1 MLQNLAEAI
10 LIIPIATLSKNFLQL
25 VEDLQGSFP
34 LLVLEILDFPCLL
47 VLLIYT
53 IHKDKRAK
61 SRLITR
67 PHFLEGELI
76 QWVNKA
82 KNVWIIVG
90 QLLTK
95 AGR

>member
-61 SRLITR
+61 SRLITV
-67 PHFLEGELI
+67 LI
-76 QWVNKA
+76 SLKENSS
-82 KNVWIIVG
+82 NGWIR
-90 QLLTK
+90 LK
-95 AGR
+95 MCE